1 MYKILTRAEDTLL
14 LFTLALFF
22 GTVGQIVGILSPKN
36 MIMPA
41 GFFLC
46 GIMFALC
53 LFYRRIYDKG
63 YRTAQEE
70 LETHLLDLQ
79 EPKEKR

>member
-22 GTVGQIVGILSPKN
+22 GTVGQIVGILLPKN

-41 GFFLC
+41 GFLLC
-46 GIMFALC
+46 GSMFALC
-53 LFYRRIYDKG
+53 LFYRKIYDKG
-63 YRTAQEE
+63 WNTAKI
-70 LETHLLDLQ
+70 DQ
-79 EPKEKR
+79 EPDEDTSSDKKR